1 MDDNNKVSAAISVDI
16 KKSRIRIY
24 RTTLTQLGLPK
35 YIQLLVNP
43 NDRMIAV
50 RGLDKRCRESHIV
63 SFSHMRTDYSYE
75 LYSKE
80 LITTLMSLLQDLDGN
95 CTYKLTGE
103 VYSDSKVALFS
114 LDTIQK
120 FEGGV
125 LGGSNGIKDRS

>member
-50 RGLDKRCRESHIV
+50 RGLDKRCKESHIV

-80 LITTLMSLLQDLDGN
+80 LITTLMSLREDLDGN

-103 VYSDSKVALFS
+103 VYPDSKVVLFS

-125 LGGSNGIKDRS
+125 LGGTNGIKD

>member
-50 RGLDKRCRESHIV
+50 RGLDKRCKESHIV

-80 LITTLMSLLQDLDGN
+80 LITTLMSLRQDLEGD

-103 VYSDSKVALFS
+103 VYPDSKVALFS

-125 LGGSNGIKDRS
+125 LGGINGITD

>member
-50 RGLDKRCRESHIV
+50 RGLDKRCKESHIV

-80 LITTLMSLLQDLDGN
+80 LITTLMSLREDLDGN

-103 VYSDSKVALFS
+103 VYPDSKVALFS

-125 LGGSNGIKDRS
+125 FGGTNGIKD

>member
-24 RTTLTQLGLPK
+24 RTTLAQLGLPK

-50 RGLDKRCRESHIV
+50 RGLDKRCKESHIV

-80 LITTLMSLLQDLDGN
+80 LITTLMSLRQDLDGN
-95 CTYKLTGE
+95 CTYKLIGE
-103 VYSDSKVALFS
+103 VYPDSKVALFS

-125 LGGSNGIKDRS
+125 

>member
-1 MDDNNKVSAAISVDI
+1 MDDNKTTAAISVDI

-43 NDRMIAV
+43 TDKIIAI
-50 RGLDKRCRESHIV
+50 RGLDRRCKESHVV

-80 LITTLMSLLQDLDGN
+80 LITSLMSLRPDLDVN
-95 CTYKLTGE
+95 CTYKLTGD
-103 VYSDSKVALFS
+103 VYLDNKVAFFPLN
-114 LDTIQK
+114 TIQK
-120 FEGGV
+120 YTGGV
-125 LGGSNGIKDRS
+125 LGGINGITD

>member
-1 MDDNNKVSAAISVDI
+1 MGDNNKVSAAISVDI

-63 SFSHMRTDYSYE
+63 VFHICVLIIVTSFTV
-75 LYSKE
+75 K
-80 LITTLMSLLQDLDGN
+80 N
-95 CTYKLTGE
+95 
-103 VYSDSKVALFS
+103 
-114 LDTIQK
+114 
-120 FEGGV
+120 
-125 LGGSNGIKDRS
+125 

>member
-1 MDDNNKVSAAISVDI
+1 MDENKVSAAISVDI

-24 RTTLTQLGLPK
+24 RSTLAQLGLPK

-43 NDRMIAV
+43 SEKKIGI
-50 RGLDKRCRESHIV
+50 RGLDNRCKESHAV

-80 LITTLMSLLQDLDGN
+80 LVTSLMKLCSELELDG
-95 CTYKLTGE
+95 TYKLIGE
-103 VYSDSKVALFS
+103 VYPDSRLALFS

-125 LGGSNGIKDRS
+125 LGGSNGTND